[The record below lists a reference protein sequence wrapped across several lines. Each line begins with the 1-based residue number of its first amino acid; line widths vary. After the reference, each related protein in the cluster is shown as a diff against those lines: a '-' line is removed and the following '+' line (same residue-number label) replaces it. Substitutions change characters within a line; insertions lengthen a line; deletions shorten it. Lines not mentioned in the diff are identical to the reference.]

1 MLTGKESAT
10 DTVCVGEKDWVLGK
24 ENKLKLLGATAC
36 PEFIFVFQN

>member
-10 DTVCVGEKDWVLGK
+10 DTVCVGEK
-24 ENKLKLLGATAC
+24 NKLKLPGATAC